1 MVEIEKLSEFCKSNV
16 SRFQSREGSEH
27 IATFSSQLNLASI
40 IVDAKARNVLDF
52 GTGIGTLVPLV
63 LQFSE
68 AKIYAIEKNAWCQS
82 QFKENMRDLSL
93 QDKSR
98 IELHSQIPFKD
109 FDLVIIDDD
118 ISRRE
123 IHKLLRG
130 KKLSFIFVEGWRNRT
145 IGHISKRLP
154 FFGFS
159 AEFVRGKSRLSE
171 FGIRDLQGRDF
182 EKAGSWFILSRQS
195 AKENYLSWLRRLS
208 STSEFNELLKEFY
221 YWLRRIFSVRARIKK
236 VIDRF

>member
-1 MVEIEKLSEFCKSNV
+1 VVEIEKLSEFCKSNL
-16 SRFQSREGSEH
+16 SRFQSLEGSEH

-52 GTGIGTLVPLV
+52 GTGIGTLVPLI

-68 AKIYAIEKNAWCQS
+68 AKIYAVEKNAWCQS
-82 QFKENMRDLSL
+82 KFKENMSDVSFSE
-93 QDKSR
+93 KSR
-98 IELHSQIPFKD
+98 IELHSQIPFID

-130 KKLSFIFVEGWRNRT
+130 KDLSFIFVEGWRNRT

-154 FFGFS
+154 LFGFS

-171 FGIRDLQGRDF
+171 FGLKDSLGRDM
-182 EKAGSWFILSRQS
+182 EKAGSWFLLSR
-195 AKENYLSWLRRLS
+195 KKPLENLLSWINRINE
-208 STSEFNELLKEFY
+208 TDEIKELLKEFY
-221 YWLRRIFSVRARIKK
+221 FWLRRKLSIRSRLGRLKP
-236 VIDRF
+236 

>member
-16 SRFQSREGSEH
+16 SRFESLEGSEH

-40 IVDAKARNVLDF
+40 IVDAEARNVLDF
-52 GTGIGTLVPLV
+52 GTGIGTLVPLI
-63 LQFSE
+63 LQFSK
-68 AKIYAIEKNAWCQS
+68 AKIYAVEKNAWCQS
-82 QFKENMRDLSL
+82 KFKENMSDVSFAE
-93 QDKSR
+93 KSR
-98 IELHSQIPFKD
+98 IELFSQIPSID

-130 KKLSFIFVEGWRNRT
+130 KDLSFIFVEGWRNRT

-154 FFGFS
+154 LFGFS

-171 FGIRDLQGRDF
+171 FELKDSLGRDI
-182 EKAGSWFILSRQS
+182 EKAGSWFLLSR
-195 AKENYLSWLRRLS
+195 KTPLENLLSWINRINE
-208 STSEFNELLKEFY
+208 TDEIKELLKEFY
-221 YWLRRIFSVRARIKK
+221 FWLRRKLSIKSRLGRLK
-236 VIDRF
+236 P